1 MPQYH
6 CNYSYFETDLDD
18 SKLKVESWN
27 YPNLERI
34 LKDINA
40 SWSKENIPL
49 VITEETSERVKITH
63 RYPDNIGSLAQLKL
77 SGNLAYL
84 LGYTSEIQEF
94 QILRFDQNREY
105 LAPHKPNLFLDHY
118 NRKQLE
124 TNESLHDEKVEKLF
138 EKLTDQ
144 LEQIY
149 IKNKHILA
157 KLRAEN
163 FVNKKCE
170 KWCEP
175 EIVDKQETENLS
187 IEDFNKYCHNHDQNW
202 KIRGVV
208 KAFKDDAMTL
218 NPKLKDPYKF
228 FVMQLSDQ
236 TSQLNISAFDEDAE
250 LLRELAV
257 KGAEYYVTKTDDES
271 DITATIHGS
280 VYKIKFEL
288 VNNNGDINV

>member
-1 MPQYH
+1 MALYH
-6 CNYSYFETDLDD
+6 CNFSYFETDLDGSE
-18 SKLKVESWN
+18 SKVKSWN

-40 SWSKENIPL
+40 IWSKENIPL

-84 LGYTSEIQEF
+84 LGYTSEIEEF
-94 QILRFDQNREY
+94 QTLRFDQNQEY
-105 LAPHKPNLFLDHY
+105 LAPYKPNLFLDHY

-124 TNESLHDEKVEKLF
+124 ANESLLEEKLEKLF

-163 FVNKKCE
+163 FVNRKCE

-187 IEDFNKYCHNHDQNW
+187 IEDFEKHCHNHDQNW

-208 KAFKDDAMTL
+208 KAFRDDE
-218 NPKLKDPYKF
+218 LKDPYKF
-228 FVMQLSDQ
+228 FVMQFIHS
-236 TSQLNISAFDEDAE
+236 SF
-250 LLRELAV
+250 REF
-257 KGAEYYVTKTDDES
+257 
-271 DITATIHGS
+271 TIFS
-280 VYKIKFEL
+280 VR
-288 VNNNGDINV
+288 N